1 MKQHLWQVWGRTL
14 PAPTLLLSSPPRS
27 FWGCQCHRTLGQ
39 GQPRTGQAAEEVGAR
54 RMEGNPAESHF
65 NPPGLCPCGPS
76 AWSPLPREL
85 CGPPTPCLMEFS
97 TPTSAY
103 RSSLNPIQG
112 SWGHGPAWDS
122 PLLPYYAFFFAPFD
136 ILCIFFIFWLSATEI
151 TPRTFCSHNHHYLEY
166 CLDSNRVSIDR

>member
-1 MKQHLWQVWGRTL
+1 MSRTPPDGCGRQSLQRRRGEVAGHMAAHSGADLTPPGQWMAGQVIPTPDYPSRCRLHQHLRPPGEAAPVAGVGRTL

-85 CGPPTPCLMEFS
+85 CGPPTPRLMEFS

-103 RSSLNPIQG
+103 GSSLNP
-112 SWGHGPAWDS
+112 
-122 PLLPYYAFFFAPFD
+122 
-136 ILCIFFIFWLSATEI
+136 
-151 TPRTFCSHNHHYLEY
+151 
-166 CLDSNRVSIDR
+166 V